1 MQTKKIRASRLFSL
15 NPKTG
20 IVSAGGLKD
29 ASKRSAGRFAAF
41 IPGAGVATKGREIKE
56 KERGKRGKRGCR
68 RGGRGKKRRE
78 ERGKNQIFRW
88 KDRYN

>member
-1 MQTKKIRASRLFSL
+1 MFSL

-29 ASKRSAGRFAAF
+29 ASKRSVGRFAAF

-68 RGGRGKKRRE
+68 RGGEGQKKERREGKKSNFSV
-78 ERGKNQIFRW
+78 ERPV
-88 KDRYN
+88 

>member
-1 MQTKKIRASRLFSL
+1 MFSL

-56 KERGKRGKRGCR
+56 KERGKRGCRRKGGGAKKGEKRGEKIKFF
-68 RGGRGKKRRE
+68 GGKTGITE
-78 ERGKNQIFRW
+78 CIY
-88 KDRYN
+88 RYVG

>member
-1 MQTKKIRASRLFSL
+1 MFSL

-20 IVSAGGLKD
+20 IVRRGLKD

-56 KERGKRGKRGCR
+56 KERK
-68 RGGRGKKRRE
+68 GGREGGGQKKERREGKKSNFSV
-78 ERGKNQIFRW
+78 ERPV
-88 KDRYN
+88 

>member
-1 MQTKKIRASRLFSL
+1 MFSL

-29 ASKRSAGRFAAF
+29 ASKRSVGRFAAF

-56 KERGKRGKRGCR
+56 KERGKRGCR
-68 RGGRGKKRRE
+68 RGGGGAKKGEKRGEKIKFFG
-78 ERGKNQIFRW
+78 GKTGITECIY
-88 KDRYN
+88 RYVG

>member
-1 MQTKKIRASRLFSL
+1 MFSL

-29 ASKRSAGRFAAF
+29 ASKRSVGRFAAF

-56 KERGKRGKRGCR
+56 KERGKRGCR
-68 RGGRGKKRRE
+68 RGGEGQKKERREGKKSNFSV
-78 ERGKNQIFRW
+78 ERPV
-88 KDRYN
+88 